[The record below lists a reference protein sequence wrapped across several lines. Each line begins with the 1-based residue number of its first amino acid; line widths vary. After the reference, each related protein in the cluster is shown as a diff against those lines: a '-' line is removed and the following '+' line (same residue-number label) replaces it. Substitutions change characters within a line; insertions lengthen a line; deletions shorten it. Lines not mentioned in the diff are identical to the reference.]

1 MMFKDVVP
9 IEAIFNKYNHP
20 KVYRERENPDYK
32 LRTLHKLSQINT
44 YFGIYLLHW

>member
-32 LRTLHKLSQINT
+32 LHTLTLSDKTLIFAYT
-44 YFGIYLLHW
+44 YYTGN